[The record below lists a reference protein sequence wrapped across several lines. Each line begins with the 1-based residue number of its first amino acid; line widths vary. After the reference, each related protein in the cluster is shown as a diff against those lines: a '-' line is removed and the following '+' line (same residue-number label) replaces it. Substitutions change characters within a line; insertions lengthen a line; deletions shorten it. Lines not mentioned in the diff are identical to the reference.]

1 MKRRRAIGSVWLRL
15 LVGGLLLIWI
25 FHTIFVLEGRQTWER
40 LGNSWISLSIGQQWE
55 IAWSFGSKE
64 LWHTIRHVNL
74 AALSLSFVFMG
85 MTIVLGMIR
94 WRNVLTAQ
102 GLNLSASR
110 TAEISLVAHFFNS
123 FLLGSTGGDLLK
135 AYYAA
140 RETRHKKTEAVMTVL
155 IDRLVGLFAMLLFAC
170 LMMVPNFSL
179 LIANRALAAPAISVI
194 LMFGAC
200 AIIVG
205 LALWGGLSRRWP
217 QSRAWLRRLPK
228 GELAERALDAAR
240 KLGKAPGLFVRM
252 VGLSM
257 VLNLFC
263 VLQVLALASG
273 LDIHIPLI
281 AWLVLVPIIVCLSAL
296 PIAPSGLGVRENL
309 YVLMLA
315 ATGYGVEA
323 KAALSLSLL
332 AFAGSLCWS
341 VIGGCVYV
349 CRRERDRVYDVRNS
363 KELPEDS

>member
-1 MKRRRAIGSVWLRL
+1 
-15 LVGGLLLIWI
+15 
-25 FHTIFVLEGRQTWER
+25 
-40 LGNSWISLSIGQQWE
+40 
-55 IAWSFGSKE
+55 
-64 LWHTIRHVNL
+64 
-74 AALSLSFVFMG
+74 MG
-85 MTIVLGMIR
+85 MTVGLGVVRWKIVLA
-94 WRNVLTAQ
+94 AQ
-102 GLNLSASR
+102 GLNLSLAR

-140 RETRHKKTEAVMTVL
+140 RETHHKKTEAVMTVL
-155 IDRLVGLFAMLLFAC
+155 IDRLVGLFSMLLFAC

-179 LIANRALAAPAISVI
+179 LTANRSLAAPAVSII

-200 AIIVG
+200 GTVVC

-217 QSRAWLRRLPK
+217 QGRAWLRKLPK
-228 GELAERALDAAR
+228 GELAERALDAAHR
-240 KLGKAPGLFVRM
+240 LGEVPGLFVRM
-252 VGLSM
+252 VGISM

-263 VLQVLALASG
+263 VFQILALAWG
-273 LDIHIPLI
+273 LDIQLPLM
-281 AWLVLVPIIVCLSAL
+281 AWLVVVPIIVCLSAL

-315 ATGYGVEA
+315 AIGNGVEA

-341 VIGGCVYV
+341 VIGGIVYV
-349 CRRERDRVYDVRNS
+349 CRRERDHVY
-363 KELPEDS
+363 EI